1 MGTYDVHTSGL
12 AMVHIWKSEDNLW
25 ELMLALHHVWLK
37 GQAWVIKLESKYFI
51 DWIEQLKIPPRQGG
65 GEKEGVGEEENGE
78 GEEEKGGWRVEKKEK
93 VNICSLFVHRPYLQ
107 LDSEK

>member
-1 MGTYDVHTSGL
+1 M
-12 AMVHIWKSEDNLW
+12 
-25 ELMLALHHVWLK
+25 
-37 GQAWVIKLESKYFI
+37 
-51 DWIEQLKIPPRQGG
+51 
-65 GEKEGVGEEENGE
+65 GEEEDGE